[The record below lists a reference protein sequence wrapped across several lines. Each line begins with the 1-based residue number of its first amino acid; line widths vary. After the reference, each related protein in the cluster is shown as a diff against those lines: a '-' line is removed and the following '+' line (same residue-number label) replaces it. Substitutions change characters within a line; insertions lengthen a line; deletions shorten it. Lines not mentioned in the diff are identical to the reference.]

1 MNTPSFLKHGSANP
15 FSIALAMFV
24 IYVVWGSTFVG
35 IAFVVEEI
43 PPFTVTGFR
52 FVLGGLLLAFIIL
65 VSRGFRALFPNFKQ
79 CLNAALTGILLVGL
93 ASPLIAVSEQYIDS
107 GLVALIVS
115 ITPVIVVLIRVIIG
129 ERPNW
134 KTWLGVG
141 FGTFG
146 VLILIDPEGQ
156 AGWYALIAVLNPV
169 IWSIGSFLVKA
180 VDTPK
185 DSLTTAA
192 WQTFVGG
199 WFAVLVGVFM
209 GEQTSLMFQAEKTST
224 WIAFF
229 YISIMAALAYTAYFY
244 LLSNVPI
251 SLVAIHAFINP
262 VVAVLLGIWLR
273 DEQITLSIL
282 VGGLVVIVGVA
293 LVVLGEKPKEL
304 LEPKL

>member
-1 MNTPSFLKHGSANP
+1 MHTPTFLKHGSANP
-15 FSIALAMFV
+15 FYIALAMFV
-24 IYVVWGSTFVG
+24 VYVVWGSTFVG

-65 VSRGFRALFPNFKQ
+65 VSRGYRALFPNFKQ
-79 CLNAALTGILLVGL
+79 CRNAALTGILLVGL

-199 WFAVLVGVFM
+199 WFAVLFGVFM

-262 VVAVLLGIWLR
+262 VIAVLLGVWLR

-282 VGGLVVIVGVA
+282 VGGLVVIAGVA

>member
-15 FSIALAMFV
+15 FFIALAMFV
-24 IYVVWGSTFVG
+24 VYVVWGSTFVG

-52 FVLGGLLLAFIIL
+52 FVLAGILLAFIIL
-65 VSRGFRALFPNFKQ
+65 ISRGIKSLFPSFRQ
-79 CLNAALTGILLVGL
+79 CRNAALTGILLVGL

-169 IWSIGSFLVKA
+169 IWSIGSFIVKA
-180 VDTPK
+180 VETPK
-185 DSLTTAA
+185 DSMTTAA

-199 WFAVLVGVFM
+199 WFAVLFGVLM
-209 GEQTSLMFQAEKTST
+209 GEQTSLMFKAEKTST

-229 YISIMAALAYTAYFY
+229 YISIMAALAYSAYAY
-244 LLSNVPI
+244 LLANAPI
-251 SLVAIHAFINP
+251 SLVATHAFVNP
-262 VVAVLLGIWLR
+262 IVAVLLGVWLR
-273 DEQITLSIL
+273 NEQINLSIL
-282 VGGLVVIVGVA
+282 VGGFVVVIGVA
-293 LVVLGEKPKEL
+293 LVVLGEKPRDL
-304 LEPKL
+304 LEPEL

>member
-1 MNTPSFLKHGSANP
+1 MNTPSFLKQGSANP
-15 FSIALAMFV
+15 VHIAIALFV
-24 IYVVWGSTFVG
+24 VYVVWGSTFVG
-35 IAFVVEEI
+35 IAYVVEEI
-43 PPFTVTGFR
+43 PPFTLTGFR
-52 FVLGGLLLAFIIL
+52 FILAGVL
-65 VSRGFRALFPNFKQ
+65 VSVIVLITKGFKSLFPNFKQ
-79 CLNAALTGILLVGL
+79 CRNAALTGILLVGL
-93 ASPLIAVSEQYIDS
+93 ASPLIAVSEQYLDS

-115 ITPVIVVLIRVIIG
+115 ITPVIVVLIRVTIG

-156 AGWYALIAVLNPV
+156 AGWYALIAILNPV

-199 WFAVLVGVFM
+199 CSAILFGVLL
-209 GEQTSLMFQAEKTST
+209 GERTGLFFEAEKTST

-229 YISIMAALAYTAYFY
+229 YISIMAAMAYSAYAY
-244 LLSNVPI
+244 LLDNAPI
-251 SLVAIHAFINP
+251 SLIATHAFINP
-262 VVAVLLGIWLR
+262 IVAVLLGMWLR
-273 DEQITLSIL
+273 NEQFNLTVLL
-282 VGGLVVIVGVA
+282 GGLVVVVGVA
-293 LVVLGEKPKEL
+293 LVVLGERPKEF

>member
-1 MNTPSFLKHGSANP
+1 MHTPTFLKHGSANP
-15 FSIALAMFV
+15 FYIALAMFV
-24 IYVVWGSTFVG
+24 VYVVWGSTFVG

-65 VSRGFRALFPNFKQ
+65 VSRGYRALFPNFKQ
-79 CLNAALTGILLVGL
+79 CRNAALTGILLVGL

-199 WFAVLVGVFM
+199 WFAVLFGVFM

-262 VVAVLLGIWLR
+262 VIAVLLGVWLR

-282 VGGLVVIVGVA
+282 VGGLVVIAGVA

-304 LEPKL
+304 LEPEL

>member
-1 MNTPSFLKHGSANP
+1 MHTPTFLKHGAANP
-15 FSIALAMFV
+15 FYIALAMFV
-24 IYVVWGSTFVG
+24 VYVVWGSTFVG

-65 VSRGFRALFPNFKQ
+65 VSRGYRALFPNFKQ
-79 CLNAALTGILLVGL
+79 CRNAALTGILLVGL

-199 WFAVLVGVFM
+199 WFAVLFGVFM

-262 VVAVLLGIWLR
+262 VIAVLLGVWLR

-282 VGGLVVIVGVA
+282 FGGLVVIAGVA

-304 LEPKL
+304 LEPEL

>member
-1 MNTPSFLKHGSANP
+1 MHTPTFLKHGSANP
-15 FSIALAMFV
+15 FYIALAMFV
-24 IYVVWGSTFVG
+24 VYVVWGSTFVG

-65 VSRGFRALFPNFKQ
+65 VSRGYRALFPNFKQ
-79 CLNAALTGILLVGL
+79 CRNAALTGILLVGL

-199 WFAVLVGVFM
+199 WFAVLFGVFM

-262 VVAVLLGIWLR
+262 VIAVLLGVWLR

-282 VGGLVVIVGVA
+282 FGGLVVIAGVA

-304 LEPKL
+304 LEPEL

>member
-65 VSRGFRALFPNFKQ
+65 VSRGYRALFPNFKQ
-79 CLNAALTGILLVGL
+79 CRNAALTGILLVGL

-134 KTWLGVG
+134 KTWVGVG

-229 YISIMAALAYTAYFY
+229 YISIMAALAYTAYFF

>member
-1 MNTPSFLKHGSANP
+1 MNTPSFLKQGSANP
-15 FSIALAMFV
+15 IYIAIALFV
-24 IYVVWGSTFVG
+24 VYVVWGSTFVG

-43 PPFTVTGFR
+43 PPFTATGFR
-52 FVLGGLLLAFIIL
+52 FMVAGLLVSIIVL
-65 VSRGFRALFPNFKQ
+65 LSKGINGLFPSFRKVR
-79 CLNAALTGILLVGL
+79 NAGLTGILLVGL
-93 ASPLIAVSEQYIDS
+93 ASPLIAVSAQFVDS
-107 GLVALIVS
+107 GLIALIVS

-180 VDTPK
+180 IETPE

-199 WFAVLVGVFM
+199 GFAVLFGFLM
-209 GEQTSLMFQAEKTST
+209 GEKTSLFLTAEKTST
-224 WIAFF
+224 WVAFF
-229 YISIMAALAYTAYFY
+229 YISIMAAMAYSAYAY
-244 LLSNVPI
+244 LLDNAPI
-251 SLVAIHAFINP
+251 SLVATHAFINP
-262 VVAVLLGIWLR
+262 VVAVLLGNWLR
-273 DEQITLSIL
+273 DEQITLPIL
-282 VGGLVVIVGVA
+282 FGGLVVVIGVA
-293 LVVLGEKPKEL
+293 LVVLGETPNEL
-304 LEPKL
+304 LEPEL